1 MFLKTFYNNLISVI
15 FHYINKNF
23 IISNNCKKFYFKKSK
38 IIARKKY
45 YIFSYH
51 HMVFNKNKY
60 KKNFYKIRTLFYQF
74 YIDKIFPS
82 KNIFN
87 IANILNLN
95 NSLNQN

>member
-15 FHYINKNF
+15 FHYINKN
-23 IISNNCKKFYFKKSK
+23 
-38 IIARKKY
+38 
-45 YIFSYH
+45 
-51 HMVFNKNKY
+51 KY
-60 KKNFYKIRTLFYQF
+60 KKNFYKIRTSFYQF
-74 YIDKIFPS
+74 YIDKILPS